1 MNRNCFK
8 TKTYLE
14 SIFLKSRIGKCH
26 GFAFWPMLVLF
37 FTYVNYYSHMATDKE
52 YTCISLFPC
61 FNNKHL
67 YLNI

>member
-14 SIFLKSRIGKCH
+14 SIFLKCH

-52 YTCISLFPC
+52 YSASAYFLVLIT
-61 FNNKHL
+61 
-67 YLNI
+67 NIFI